1 LRTFAAA
8 SPPWPTTVE
17 QLKGDDMT
25 ARFEGKVAIVTGA
38 GGGIGEAY
46 ARALHGEGAQVVIAE
61 LNAESGQRVAD
72 DLGERAMFVR
82 TDVGDPA
89 STDAMAA
96 AVVEQWGRIDHLV
109 NNAAIFGD
117 MELAGLTNVD
127 YDYLDRFMRVNL
139 MGALHCVRSVMKPM
153 GKGGGGS
160 IVNQSS
166 TAAWMGISGFYGL
179 AKAGVNFLTASLAHE
194 LAFRNIRINAIAP
207 GPTDTA
213 ALSRQVPA
221 EFRDPLV
228 ASLAIKRL
236 GTPDDH
242 VGPVLFLLSDDA
254 KWITGHILAV
264 DGGQITRI

>member
-1 LRTFAAA
+1 MTF
-8 SPPWPTTVE
+8 T
-17 QLKGDDMT
+17 
-25 ARFEGKVAIVTGA
+25 GKTAIVTGA

-46 ARALHGEGAQVVIAE
+46 ARALHAAGANVVIAE
-61 LNAESGQRVAD
+61 LNADAGAAVAA
-72 DLGERAMFVR
+72 DLGARAQFIH
-82 TDVGDPA
+82 TDVADPA
-89 STDAMAA
+89 STDAMAEA
-96 AVVEQWGRIDHLV
+96 TVEAFGGIDHLV

-127 YDYLDRFMRVNL
+127 YDYLHRFMQVNL
-139 MGALHCVRSVMKPM
+139 MGALHCTRSVMRPM
-153 GKGGGGS
+153 RKGGGGS

-179 AKAGVNFLTASLAHE
+179 AKAGINSLTASLAHE
-194 LAFRNIRINAIAP
+194 LAGHNIRVNAIAP

-213 ALSRQVPA
+213 AMNKQVPT
-221 EFRDPLV
+221 EFQNPIV

-242 VGPVLFLLSDDA
+242 VGPVLFLLSDEA
-254 KWITGHILAV
+254 RWITGHILAV

>member
-1 LRTFAAA
+1 MSYDF
-8 SPPWPTTVE
+8 S
-17 QLKGDDMT
+17 
-25 ARFEGKVAIVTGA
+25 GKVAVVTGA

-46 ARALHGEGAQVVIAE
+46 ARALHAAGARVVIAE
-61 LNAESGQRVAD
+61 LNEEQGRRVAD
-72 DLGERAMFVR
+72 DLGENARFVR

-96 AVVEQWGRIDHLV
+96 EVVDAFGRVDHLV

-139 MGALHCVRSVMKPM
+139 MGALHCTRSVMRPM

-166 TAAWMGISGFYGL
+166 TAAWMGVSGFYGL
-179 AKAGVNFLTASLAHE
+179 AKASVNFLTASLAHE
-194 LAFRNIRINAIAP
+194 LAPRNIRINAIAP

-213 ALSRQVPA
+213 AMNKQVPK
-221 EFRDPLV
+221 EFQDPLV
-228 ASLAIKRL
+228 QSLAIKRL
-236 GTPDDH
+236 GTPADM
-242 VGPVLFLLSDDA
+242 VGPVLFMLSDDA
-254 KWITGHILAV
+254 GWMTGHVMAV

>member
-1 LRTFAAA
+1 MTQRF
-8 SPPWPTTVE
+8 
-17 QLKGDDMT
+17 DD
-25 ARFEGKVAIVTGA
+25 RVAIVTGA

-46 ARALHGEGAQVVIAE
+46 ARALHAEGARVVIAE
-61 LNAESGQRVAD
+61 LDAEAGERVAAS
-72 DLGERAMFVR
+72 LGDRAMFIA

-96 AVVEQWGRIDHLV
+96 ATMEAFGRIDHLV
-109 NNAAIFGD
+109 NNAAIFGT

-139 MGALHCVRSVMKPM
+139 MGALHCTRSVMRPM

-179 AKAGVNFLTASLAHE
+179 AKAGINFLTTSLAHE
-194 LAFRNIRINAIAP
+194 LAHRKIRVNAIAP
-207 GPTDTA
+207 GPTNTA
-213 ALSRQVPA
+213 AMQKQVPV
-221 EFRDPLV
+221 EFHDPLV

-242 VGPVLFLLSDDA
+242 VGPVLFLLSDEA
-254 KWITGHILAV
+254 SWVTGHILAV

>member
-1 LRTFAAA
+1 
-8 SPPWPTTVE
+8 
-17 QLKGDDMT
+17 MT
-25 ARFEGKVAIVTGA
+25 DRFDGRVAVVTGA

-46 ARALHGEGAQVVIAE
+46 ARALHAEGASVVIAE
-61 LNAESGQRVAD
+61 LDTEAGRRVAD
-72 DLGERAMFVR
+72 DLGERALFVH

-89 STDAMAA
+89 STDAMAEA
-96 AVVEQWGRIDHLV
+96 TVEAFGAIHHLV

-127 YDYLDRFMRVNL
+127 YGYLDRFLKVNTL
-139 MGALHCVRSVMKPM
+139 GALHCTRSVMRPM
-153 GKGGGGS
+153 TRAGGGS

-166 TAAWMGISGFYGL
+166 TAAWMGISGFYGM
-179 AKAGVNFLTASLAHE
+179 AKAGVNFLTTSLAHE
-194 LAFRNIRINAIAP
+194 LAGRNIRVNAIAP

-213 ALSRQVPA
+213 ALGKQVPD

-242 VGPVLFLLSDDA
+242 VGPVLFLLSDEA
-254 KWITGHILAV
+254 RWITGHILAV

>member
-1 LRTFAAA
+1 
-8 SPPWPTTVE
+8 
-17 QLKGDDMT
+17 M
-25 ARFEGKVAIVTGA
+25 RFENRTAIVTGA

-46 ARALHGEGAQVVIAE
+46 ARALHAEGANVVIAE
-61 LNAESGQRVAD
+61 LDEAAGRAVAD
-72 DLGERAMFVR
+72 SLGERALFIA

-96 AVVEQWGRIDHLV
+96 TAVERFGGIDHLV

-127 YDYLDRFMRVNL
+127 YDYLDRFLRVNL
-139 MGALHCVRSVMKPM
+139 MGALHCTRSVMRPM
-153 GKGGGGS
+153 TKGGGGS

-166 TAAWMGISGFYGL
+166 TAAWMAISGFYGL
-179 AKAGVNFLTASLAHE
+179 AKSALNFLTASLALE
-194 LAFRNIRINAIAP
+194 LGGRNIRVNAVAP

-213 ALSRQVPA
+213 AMNKQVPK
-221 EFRDPLV
+221 EFQDPIV
-228 ASLAIKRL
+228 DSLAIKRL

-242 VGPVLFLLSDDA
+242 VGPVLFLLSDEA
-254 KWITGHILAV
+254 RWMTGQIVAV

>member
-1 LRTFAAA
+1 
-8 SPPWPTTVE
+8 
-17 QLKGDDMT
+17 MT
-25 ARFEGKVAIVTGA
+25 HDFSGKVAVVTGA

-46 ARALHGEGAQVVIAE
+46 ARALHAAGAKVVIAE
-61 LNAESGQRVAD
+61 LNDEQGRRVAD
-72 DLGERAMFVR
+72 DLGEGALFVK

-96 AVVEQWGRIDHLV
+96 AVVEAFGRLDHLV

-139 MGALHCVRSVMKPM
+139 MGALHCTRSVMRPM

-179 AKAGVNFLTASLAHE
+179 AKASVNFLTASLAHE
-194 LAFRNIRINAIAP
+194 LAPRNIRINAIAP
-207 GPTDTA
+207 GPIDTA
-213 ALSRQVPA
+213 AMNKQVPK
-221 EFRDPLV
+221 EFQDPLV
-228 ASLAIKRL
+228 ATLAIKRL
-236 GTPDDH
+236 GTPADL
-242 VGPVLFLLSDDA
+242 VGPVLFMLSDEA
-254 KWITGHILAV
+254 GWMTGHVMAV

>member
-1 LRTFAAA
+1 MSGRF
-8 SPPWPTTVE
+8 
-17 QLKGDDMT
+17 D
-25 ARFEGKVAIVTGA
+25 ARVAIVTGA

-46 ARALHGEGAQVVIAE
+46 ARGLHREGATVVIAE
-61 LNAESGQRVAD
+61 LNEEAGRRVAD

-82 TDVGDPA
+82 TDVGDPE
-89 STDAMAA
+89 STDAMAS
-96 AVVEQWGRIDHLV
+96 AVVEAWGRIDHLV

-117 MELAGLTNVD
+117 MELAGLTTVD
-127 YDYLDRFMRVNL
+127 YDYLDRFLRVNL
-139 MGALHCVRSVMKPM
+139 LGSLHCVRSVMRPM

-166 TAAWMGISGFYGL
+166 TASWMGISGFYGL
-179 AKAGVNFLTASLAHE
+179 AKAGVNFLTSSLAHE
-194 LAFRNIRINAIAP
+194 LAFRNIRVNAIAP

-213 ALSRQVPA
+213 ALNKQVPA

-242 VGPVLFLLSDDA
+242 VGPVLFLLSDEA
-254 KWITGHILAV
+254 KWITGHVLAV
-264 DGGQITRI
+264 DGGQVTRI

>member
-1 LRTFAAA
+1 
-8 SPPWPTTVE
+8 
-17 QLKGDDMT
+17 MT
-25 ARFEGKVAIVTGA
+25 QRFEGRVAIVTGA

-46 ARALHGEGAQVVIAE
+46 ARALHAEGAQVVIAE
-61 LNAESGQRVAD
+61 LDPDNGARVAD
-72 DLGERAMFVR
+72 SLGDRALFVA

-89 STDAMAA
+89 STDAMAVA
-96 AVVEQWGRIDHLV
+96 TMDAFGRIDHLV
-109 NNAAIFGD
+109 NNAAIFGT

-139 MGALHCVRSVMKPM
+139 MGALHCTRSVMRPM

-179 AKAGVNFLTASLAHE
+179 AKAGINFLTTSLAHE
-194 LAFRNIRINAIAP
+194 LAHRNIRVNAIAP
-207 GPTDTA
+207 GPTNTA
-213 ALSRQVPA
+213 AMNKQVPV
-221 EFRDPLV
+221 EFQDPLV

-242 VGPVLFLLSDDA
+242 VGPVLFLLSDEA
-254 KWITGHILAV
+254 SWVTGHVRAV
-264 DGGQITRI
+264 DVAQFPRI